1 MGLTQSA
8 LKKEVAALQQE
19 ARKRSA
25 KHQEELATAAK
36 DKRQLQAKIDE
47 LQALVAQAKEDA
59 ELAKKK
65 ACEQEERMKALKWE
79 LVRQLRLT
87 GSPTSSCQR
96 APLSPSPSTRIDLNW
111 RLNDDLSVRQSVGSP
126 KKSPESPKEAPDL
139 TGAITTT
146 TNLLAPRRSLLKR
159 SEPSS
164 SAPIANQT
172 PDVDAKQVISRSSSS
187 ERKTSSDDYHDS
199 LSSEVRQDDSG
210 NDKSPR
216 EFKTESGSDDSP
228 PKSHRSNDAK
238 AAEEEE
244 DATPLAKHHYQNAD
258 GKDSGDESPEINDIR
273 CYSEDKSV

>member
-111 RLNDDLSVRQSVGSP
+111 RLDDDLS
-126 KKSPESPKEAPDL
+126 
-139 TGAITTT
+139 
-146 TNLLAPRRSLLKR
+146 
-159 SEPSS
+159 
-164 SAPIANQT
+164 
-172 PDVDAKQVISRSSSS
+172 
-187 ERKTSSDDYHDS
+187 
-199 LSSEVRQDDSG
+199 VRQDDSG